1 MRWPLRKSA
10 ARRSEPGAIR
20 LDFAPSGAWIRLHFA
35 ERNHFM
41 VSSQEIERRYRNIRA
56 EMAAEK
62 IDALVVCGNEYT
74 GFEGAVRYVS
84 DFEIVHRYAYV
95 LIPLEGDPL
104 LLFPRE
110 ARWIGDKS
118 KPWVKEHVWA
128 EIPGEWLRERAEA
141 KHWKRLGIY
150 GMNYIMPVRDYR
162 ALAGG
167 SFELV
172 PFDMPFDKA
181 RAVKSAEELASIRDS
196 MNIILD
202 GFWALIEAYEP
213 GKTEAEIMAPA
224 VERFFARGAGL
235 RMMNIVLSGTNGEA
249 EAHFKV
255 PANRVVGAD
264 DLLLYSLEI
273 TGADGYWVEF
283 SRPLIR
289 GKISARTAAM
299 AEIYPEAVEAARLKM
314 REGELASKVH
324 QTAAEIFKNAGFGLG
339 HLSGHSIGTTMLEY
353 PAIGADTRVELRE
366 NMIFSFH
373 PQVVDADGKVCLYTQ
388 DTYRVGK
395 TEGECLADVPWKFF
409 NGTERPG

>member
-1 MRWPLRKSA
+1 
-10 ARRSEPGAIR
+10 
-20 LDFAPSGAWIRLHFA
+20 
-35 ERNHFM
+35 M
-41 VSSQEIERRYRNIRA
+41 VSNQEIDRRYTNIRA
-56 EMAAEK
+56 AMAAENV
-62 IDALVVCGNEYT
+62 DALLVCGNEYT

-84 DFEIVHRYAYV
+84 DFEIVHRYVYV
-95 LIPLEGDPL
+95 LIPLDGDPL

-128 EIPGEWLRERAEA
+128 EVPGQWLLERAQA
-141 KHWKRLGIY
+141 KRWKRLGIY
-150 GMNYIMPVRDYR
+150 GMNFIMPVRDYR
-162 ALAGG
+162 ALAAG
-167 SFELV
+167 SLEFV
-172 PFDMPFDKA
+172 PFDKSFDAA
-181 RAVKSAEELASIRDS
+181 RAIKSAEELAEIRDS
-196 MNIILD
+196 MDIILD
-202 GFWALIEAYEP
+202 GFWALLKAYQP

-255 PANRVVGAD
+255 PANRPVSAD
-264 DLLLYSLEI
+264 DLLLYSLELA
-273 TGADGYWVEF
+273 GAAGYWVEF

-299 AEIYPEAVEAARLKM
+299 AEIYPEAREAARKKM
-314 REGELASKVH
+314 HEGELASAVH
-324 QTAAEIFKNAGFGLG
+324 HAAAEIFQKGGFGLG

-353 PAIGADTRVELRE
+353 PAIGAESRVELRE

-395 TEGECLADVPWKFF
+395 TEGENLADVPWKFF
-409 NGTERPG
+409 DGTERSGNGR